1 MGKPTA
7 DRVGRDPGDDQ
18 HRGTG
23 QACLPCARAVIATKV
38 CISLLALV
46 IGVVVCCLHYS
57 RVWVVVEGVDVV
69 ADNAAGLLVSLRTGR
84 WALLVL
90 MWRRCRR
97 RHRKVGCVVPDNID
111 AGVGR
116 YHDRCIGRK
125 PKGRQQN
132 QPDRKLR
139 SIMISVLGQQLWKN
153 KLVSGVLSIALGA
166 MVLAWPGPTI
176 LVAATL
182 FGVYLL
188 VSGFAELFLAFT
200 LPRSAATRVLLFLT
214 GALSVVLAF
223 LSFRH
228 FGDGYAV
235 LLLSLWLGVGFI
247 FLGVA
252 ENAFAISER
261 NLPRRG
267 WYVVFGV
274 MSLIAGAVV
283 LVWPL
288 DSIVVLTLVSGVSL
302 LILGVI
308 QIVQAIQIHKDTKT
322 AHDTVQ
328 ALSERV
334 PA

>member
-1 MGKPTA
+1 M
-7 DRVGRDPGDDQ
+7 
-18 HRGTG
+18 
-23 QACLPCARAVIATKV
+23 
-38 CISLLALV
+38 
-46 IGVVVCCLHYS
+46 
-57 RVWVVVEGVDVV
+57 VVEGVDVV
-69 ADNAAGLLVSLRTGR
+69 ADNAEGLSVSLRTGR
-84 WALLVL
+84 CALLVL

-188 VSGFAELFLAFT
+188 ASGLAELFLAFT

-214 GALSVVLAF
+214 GALSVVLAI

-247 FLGVA
+247 FLGVS
-252 ENAFAISER
+252 ENAVAISEP
-261 NLPRRG
+261 NLPGRG
-267 WYVVFGV
+267 WYVVSGV

-302 LILGVI
+302 VILGVI
-308 QIVQAIQIHKDTKT
+308 QIVQAIQIRKDTKT
-322 AHDTVQ
+322 ARDTVQ